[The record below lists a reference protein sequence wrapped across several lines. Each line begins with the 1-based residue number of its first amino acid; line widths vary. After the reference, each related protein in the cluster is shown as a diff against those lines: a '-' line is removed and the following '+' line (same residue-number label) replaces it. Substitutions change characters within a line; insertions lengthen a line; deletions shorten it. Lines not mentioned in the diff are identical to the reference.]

1 MSTATTIDRRPYSP
15 IEQTSRKKAEARTQA
30 QLIWRDFKRHRL
42 AIASLIVLGVL
53 YFVGVGFPG
62 FFAPHGKFQEFEDAH
77 LPPQRIRFVDA
88 EGRFHL
94 VPFVYNYI
102 RDIDPETWQPV
113 ITVDRSTR
121 YHFRLFVRG
130 AEYRVFGIFPA
141 NLHLWGVEQGGLAA
155 LWGTDKLGRDL
166 FSRTIYALRP
176 SLTIGFVGV
185 GISLV
190 LGLILGGISGLAG
203 GTVDDIIQRIVEAM
217 LAVPKIPLWMAL
229 AAAVPAQWGAIQVYF
244 AITVILSLMGW
255 TGVARVVRSKF
266 MALREEDFVTAA
278 RGYNAPSSTII
289 ARHLIPNFISYV
301 IVNLTLAIPGMIIG
315 ETSLSFLGIG
325 LRPPVVSLGVL
336 LSQAQ
341 SFQTVAIY
349 PWLLIPGAV
358 VVIVVLAFNFV
369 GDGIRDAAD
378 PYN

>member
-1 MSTATTIDRRPYSP
+1 MSTTTTIDRRPYTP
-15 IEQTSRKKAEARTQA
+15 IDQASRKKAEARTQA

-42 AIASLIVLGVL
+42 AIVSLIVLGVL

-62 FFAPHGKFQEFEDAH
+62 FFAPHGKFQEFDDAH

-88 EGRFHL
+88 EGQFHL

-121 YHFRLFVRG
+121 YHLRLFVRG
-130 AEYRVFGIFPA
+130 AEYRVFGVFPA
-141 NLHLWGVEQGGLAA
+141 NLHLWGVESGGLAA

-203 GTVDDIIQRIVEAM
+203 GAVDDIIQRVVEAM